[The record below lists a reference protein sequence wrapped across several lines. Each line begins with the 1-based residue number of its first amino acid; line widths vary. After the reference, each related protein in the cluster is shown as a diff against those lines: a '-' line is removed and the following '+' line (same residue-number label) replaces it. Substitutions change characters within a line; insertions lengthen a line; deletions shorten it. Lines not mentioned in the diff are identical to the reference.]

1 MSWRMNVRKNR
12 VQDPNSVQLRQ
23 QIEKKNQNRQQVAQQ
38 VDSSVNVNRVLEW
51 HETRL
56 INIKT
61 ECENLLKKMDETT
74 EMLSEN
80 NKINTRN
87 EQMINACTNNL
98 NLVEKQIHDKMTKM
112 EVRHKD
118 LETFVNEMDQ
128 KNKKLI
134 TENLELKDL
143 VKTIQ
148 TQFELFRDE
157 TNVKLFNDKNEA
169 DTGGEDISRSVVKTV
184 KKLKTALAF
193 VKTELEELRNNKI
206 KLEIKEQ

>member
-1 MSWRMNVRKNR
+1 
-12 VQDPNSVQLRQ
+12 
-23 QIEKKNQNRQQVAQQ
+23 
-38 VDSSVNVNRVLEW
+38 
-51 HETRL
+51 
-56 INIKT
+56 
-61 ECENLLKKMDETT
+61 MDETT